1 MRRIRAP
8 GRRGLR
14 EIGTFRTKR
23 ADVQVL
29 VQYLHPQRPPLIG
42 LHIDVRFTQSHPG
55 ATHGVRLYSAWA
67 SLHGRLMRFLNPADW
82 TLDKAESITAAV
94 TLLARRWPLLLYD
107 TLPRHEIAPAHTK
120 AHTDDK
126 QTRQQPCAHTRSG
139 LERTLVR
146 GVFIRAPA
154 PALSPTTRT
163 SLFPR
168 RCACRRP
175 DLSHVFYLFL
185 SGA

>member
-29 VQYLHPQRPPLIG
+29 VQYLYLHPQRPPLIG

-107 TLPRHEIAPAHTK
+107 TAAR
-120 AHTDDK
+120 D
-126 QTRQQPCAHTRSG
+126 RSG
-139 LERTLVR
+139 THQ
-146 GVFIRAPA
+146 
-154 PALSPTTRT
+154 SPHRRQANPTAAMCAYEIWTRT
-163 SLFPR
+163 DVGSR
-168 RCACRRP
+168 RIHSRGCPSTIP
-175 DLSHVFYLFL
+175 DDPH
-185 SGA
+185 